1 MGIWFILN
9 LVGFMSL
16 DVIGIPGNL
25 IILFVFVHALTCHR
39 KISTSEIILSKLAL
53 SNLLVVLT
61 WGFPLTLEASGLQK
75 VYNDLTCKLSLYF
88 YCVGRAM
95 SICIT
100 SLLGCFQCLTV
111 APSPQRWL
119 HMRQKV
125 LDNLSSIIIG
135 LWCFNLLICS
145 TRLVYSQVQVNSTS
159 DKYIL
164 SYDFCFVV
172 FPNYFLYVGNGIIF
186 VARDLFFLSLM
197 SLASG
202 YLLYVF
208 YQHGKQ
214 IQGLHNVHK
223 HAEIRAA
230 KAVATLVLMYIFSFG
245 LDSMFWI
252 FTLCMSP
259 ISPRFTDARIFFDS
273 CYSAISPV
281 VIILTNKK
289 IQHGLRCSAKKKLR
303 SMKSISKYIGTN

>member
-1 MGIWFILN
+1 MGVWFILN
-9 LVGFMSL
+9 LVGFTSL

-25 IILFVFVHALTCHR
+25 IILFVFVHALACHR
-39 KISTSEIILSKLAL
+39 KISTSEVILSKLAV

-61 WGFPLTLEASGLQK
+61 WGVPLSLEASGIQK

-100 SLLGCFQCLTV
+100 SLLGCFQCLTI

-145 TRLVYSQVQVNSTS
+145 TRLMYSQVQVNST

-164 SYDFCFVV
+164 SYDFCFVL
-172 FPNYFLYVGNGIIF
+172 FPNYFLYMGNGIIF
-186 VARDLFFLSLM
+186 IARDLFFLFLM
-197 SLASG
+197 TLASG

-214 IQGLHNVHK
+214 IQGLHNLHK

-230 KAVATLVLMYIFSFG
+230 KAVVTLVIMYIISFG
-245 LDSMFWI
+245 LDSLFWI
-252 FTLCMSP
+252 FTLFMSP
-259 ISPRFTDARIFFDS
+259 ASPRFTDARIFFDS
-273 CYSAISPV
+273 CYSAVSPV
-281 VIILTNKK
+281 VIIITNKK
-289 IQHGLRCSAKKKLR
+289 IQQGLKCSEKRKLR
-303 SMKSISKYIGTN
+303 SMKTISKYIGRN